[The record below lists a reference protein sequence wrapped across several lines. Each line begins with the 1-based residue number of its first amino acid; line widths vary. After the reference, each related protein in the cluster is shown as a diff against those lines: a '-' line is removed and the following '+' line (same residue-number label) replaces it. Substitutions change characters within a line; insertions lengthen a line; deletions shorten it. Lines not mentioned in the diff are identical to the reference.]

1 MRQATGGL
9 RIVRLSFAPFL
20 DYCEKNRDKR
30 IERSRGA
37 VLPRGDMTQKRRM
50 IQPEQSH
57 DMMRCVV
64 DGTGQLLFVSPALG
78 WALGQN
84 ANILRGRNLSS
95 ILDIMTPAGEDKA
108 VSGFYEAV
116 LLRQH
121 RDPVVMS
128 VRIDTVDVGA
138 ETPYTVVWLDPE
150 GKLQKQKQNDF
161 GAAAR
166 EFAQFISEN
175 RQKAEALTEEKPDLD
190 YISNTDSELRHF
202 LNLTSDLLG
211 VYRRDMSFVRVNP
224 AFNRVIGYTDAE
236 LKMFPFVD
244 LIHADERDHILTLM
258 QKVIHAPE
266 GEEVRIDFECRVRCK
281 DSTFR
286 WVEWVH
292 KVTGE
297 YIYIV
302 GRDVTDIK
310 QHEVALQRREQQLS
324 EAQKIGSM
332 GHWYLDATQEVD
344 VRSVMEWSDQIYTI
358 FGVEKG
364 NFTASI
370 GNVSAMLLKRDLGRV
385 YRIFMRAMIRK
396 RDYEMEFAV
405 RRPGGELR
413 YVRCEGRC
421 KINPR
426 TGEKEALFGIMQDI
440 TDRTR
445 HEKALREAKEAAESA
460 YASKTRFLAN
470 MSHELRTPLNAII
483 GFSEMIQRQLLG
495 PVGNARYLEYV
506 GGIRQ
511 SGEHLLDLIN
521 DILDMSK
528 IEVGKYELYVEELN
542 VGKIIRLAIHMV
554 EGRAHESQVRLV
566 SDDIPDDIQIMA
578 DRRAIMQVLL
588 NLMSNAVKFTE
599 AGGTVDIRCFRE
611 LGGVA
616 IVVSDT
622 GIGIPKDKLDVVTLP
637 FEQVS
642 SEFTRNHEGTGLGL
656 AITKDLI
663 ELHGGTL
670 DIDSEVDVGTIATVL
685 LPDRIPDSKM
695 QNPA

>member
-1 MRQATGGL
+1 
-9 RIVRLSFAPFL
+9 
-20 DYCEKNRDKR
+20 
-30 IERSRGA
+30 
-37 VLPRGDMTQKRRM
+37 MTQKRHLK
-50 IQPEQSH
+50 QPEPSH
-57 DMMRCVV
+57 DMMRCVI
-64 DGTGQLLFVSPALG
+64 DGAGQLLFVSPALG

-84 ANILRGRNLSS
+84 AAILRGRPLASV
-95 ILDIMTPAGEDKA
+95 LDIILPKGEDRPS
-108 VSGFYEAV
+108 SGFYEVV
-116 LLRQH
+116 LLRQR
-121 RDPVVMS
+121 RDPVVMTA
-128 VRIDTVDVGA
+128 RIDVVDVGGA
-138 ETPYTVVWLDPE
+138 APYIVVWLDPDNR
-150 GKLQKQKQNDF
+150 LQRQKQNDF
-161 GAAAR
+161 TGVAR
-166 EFAQFISEN
+166 EFALFISEN
-175 RQKAEALTEEKPDLD
+175 QQKADALAADEKPDLD
-190 YISNTDSELRHF
+190 YISTADSELRHF

-236 LKMFPFVD
+236 LKLFPFVD
-244 LIHADERDHILTLM
+244 LIHADERDHILALM
-258 QKVIHAPE
+258 QKVIHAPLD
-266 GEEVRIDFECRVRCK
+266 EEVRIDFECRVRCK
-281 DSTFR
+281 DGTFR

-292 KVTGE
+292 KITGE

-310 QHEVALQRREQQLS
+310 QHEVALERREQQLS
-324 EAQKIGSM
+324 EAQKIGRM
-332 GHWYLDATQEVD
+332 GHWYLEAGQDVT

-364 NFTASI
+364 NFTPSI
-370 GNVSAMLLKRDLGRV
+370 GNVSAMLLKRDLARV
-385 YRIFMRAMIRK
+385 YRVFTRAMLRK
-396 RDYEMEFAV
+396 RDYELEFAI

-421 KINPR
+421 KLNPR

-440 TDRTR
+440 TERTR
-445 HEKALREAKEAAESA
+445 NERALREAKEAAESA

-528 IEVGKYELYVEELN
+528 IEIGKYELYVEELN

-566 SDDIPDDIQIMA
+566 SDDIPDDIQITA

-588 NLMSNAVKFTE
+588 NLMSNAVKFTKP
-599 AGGTVDIRCFRE
+599 GGTVDIRCFRE

-663 ELHGGTL
+663 ELHGGTF
-670 DIDSEVDVGTIATVL
+670 DIDSEVGVGTIVTVL
-685 LPDRIPDSKM
+685 LPDRMPDSKGTG
-695 QNPA
+695 A

>member
-1 MRQATGGL
+1 
-9 RIVRLSFAPFL
+9 
-20 DYCEKNRDKR
+20 
-30 IERSRGA
+30 
-37 VLPRGDMTQKRRM
+37 MTQKRRM
-50 IQPEQSH
+50 TQPEQSH

-64 DGTGQLLFVSPALG
+64 DGAGQLLFVSPALG

-84 ANILRGRNLSS
+84 AAVLRGRSLSGIIEI
-95 ILDIMTPAGEDKA
+95 ILPVGEGNR
-108 VSGFYEAV
+108 VSGFYEVV

-128 VRIDTVDVGA
+128 ARIDTVEVEAG
-138 ETPYTVVWLDPE
+138 TTYTVIWLDPDNR
-150 GKLQKQKQNDF
+150 LQKQKQNDF
-161 GAAAR
+161 DGAAKELAL
-166 EFAQFISEN
+166 FISEN
-175 RQKAEALTEEKPDLD
+175 SQKAEAQADAKPDLD

-224 AFNRVIGYTDAE
+224 AFNRVLGFTDAE
-236 LKMFPFVD
+236 LKLFPFVD
-244 LIHADERDHILTLM
+244 LIHADERDHILNLM
-258 QKVIHAPE
+258 QKVIHAPLD
-266 GEEVRIDFECRVRCK
+266 EEVRIDFECRVRCK
-281 DSTFR
+281 DGTFR

-310 QHEVALQRREQQLS
+310 QHEVALERREQQLS
-324 EAQKIGSM
+324 EAQKIGRM
-332 GHWYLDATQEVD
+332 GHWFLEAAQDVTTQ
-344 VRSVMEWSDQIYTI
+344 SVMEWSDQIYTI

-364 NFTASI
+364 NFTPSI
-370 GNVSAMLLKRDLGRV
+370 GTVSAMLLKRDLSRV
-385 YRIFMRAMIRK
+385 YRIFMRAMLRK
-396 RDYEMEFAV
+396 RDYELEFAL

-440 TDRTR
+440 TERTR
-445 HEKALREAKEAAESA
+445 SERALREAKEAAESA

-495 PVGNARYLEYV
+495 PVGNTRYLEYV

-528 IEVGKYELYVEELN
+528 IEIGKYELYVEELN

-588 NLMSNAVKFTE
+588 NLMSNAVKFTKQ
-599 AGGTVDIRCFRE
+599 GGTVDIRCFRE

-670 DIDSEVDVGTIATVL
+670 DIDSEVGVGTIVTVL
-685 LPDRIPDSKM
+685 LPDRIPEGR
-695 QNPA
+695 NIIPAQV